1 MLTKVT
7 IPQEVKDLVQ
17 ISIEGVDIAAVQA
30 TDIVTRWVDNMVRQH
45 DPDDED
51 HGSSQ
56 FGYMLCHELGFEYE
70 LFSQR
75 AQHVYAELVRGL
87 MAVATDKHEPNYNA
101 FIEASVMVQAGH
113 LVPAGRICPVTNFS
127 WEDVYDDLDSR
138 ELPAAVWQCLLRYYR
153 VPVSWK
159 LGLQGLV
166 DTWME
171 TVRVC
176 APNTI
181 EAITY
186 QTSRLIP
193 TT

>member
-1 MLTKVT
+1 MLTKVVV
-7 IPQEVKDLVQ
+7 PQEAKDLAKA
-17 ISIEGVDIAAVQA
+17 SIVGHDITAVHA
-30 TDIVTRWVDNMVRQH
+30 TNIVTRWVDDMVRKH
-45 DPDDED
+45 DPDDAD

-56 FGYMLCHELGFEYE
+56 FGYMLCCELGFEYD

-75 AQHVYAELVRGL
+75 AQRLYAELVRGL
-87 MAVATDKHEPNYNA
+87 MAVATDKHEPNYDA